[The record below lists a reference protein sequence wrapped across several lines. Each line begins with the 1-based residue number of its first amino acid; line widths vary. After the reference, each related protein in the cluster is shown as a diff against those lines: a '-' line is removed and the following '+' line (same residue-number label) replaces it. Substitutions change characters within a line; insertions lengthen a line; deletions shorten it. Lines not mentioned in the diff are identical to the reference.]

1 MKLGNKSFLS
11 LYDLSKDEIDRLI
24 DLSIELKAEK
34 KNGIYKYRLKNK
46 NIALLFEKTST
57 RTRCAASVACF
68 DEGGHAEF
76 LGKNDIQMGK
86 KESVRDTAR
95 VLGKIFDSIIY
106 RGYKQETVKIL
117 SEYSGI
123 PVINGLT
130 DEEHPT
136 QIIADL
142 MTIKEKFNKLEGL
155 KVCYIGDAR
164 NNVAC
169 SLIVGCLKMNVDI
182 FVAAPKS
189 LWPSDSFIVS
199 AKLLS
204 KKAGLYLTEDPLE
217 AVKNSNVVYTDVW
230 VSMGEENAPDIDER
244 IKLLKNYQVNK
255 FVMDQTGLADSI
267 FLHCLPASHE
277 EESHYLE
284 VSEEVFESKQSYVFE
299 QAGNRLHTIKA
310 LLVTLLGGKV

>member
-1 MKLGNKSFLS
+1 MSFDRKSFLS
-11 LYDLSKDEIDRLI
+11 LTDLTKVDINQLI
-24 DLSIELKAEK
+24 DLSIQLKYEK

-68 DEGGHAEF
+68 DEGAHAEF

-106 RGYKQETVKIL
+106 RGYKQETVKTL

-155 KVCYIGDAR
+155 KVSYLGDSR

-169 SLIVGCLKMNVDI
+169 SLIVGCLKMNIDI
-182 FVAAPKS
+182 SIASPKS
-189 LWPSDSFIVS
+189 LWPTDDFINLTK
-199 AKLLS
+199 KLSS
-204 KKAGLYLTEDPLE
+204 KADLYFTEDPMD

-230 VSMGEENAPDIDER
+230 VSMGEENTPGIDKR
-244 IKLLKNYQVNK
+244 IELLKDYQVNK
-255 FVMDQTGLADSI
+255 RVMNQTALADSI

-284 VSEEVFESKQSYVFE
+284 VSEDVFESEQSLVFE
-299 QAGNRLHTIKA
+299 QAENRLHTIKA
-310 LLVTLLGGKV
+310 LLVSLLGGNA